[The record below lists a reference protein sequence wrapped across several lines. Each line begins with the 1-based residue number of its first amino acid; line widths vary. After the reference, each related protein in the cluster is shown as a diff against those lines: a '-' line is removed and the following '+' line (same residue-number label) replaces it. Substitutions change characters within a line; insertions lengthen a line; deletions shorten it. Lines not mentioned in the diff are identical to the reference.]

1 MTDFAT
7 LVLAADTRQMTQA
20 EKAIDGVTK
29 SGERA
34 ETQTNN
40 TSRAIENMDRLARRA
55 AIGAGALVAATVA
68 LTRSSMNNIDEL
80 TKQARQVGLLT
91 RDFQAM
97 SLVAE
102 EAGVS
107 TGNLTNMIGLMQRN
121 IVELQKGT
129 ASQTQTFNQLGIS
142 LSDLQGLSPDQ
153 QFERI
158 AVALSG
164 VEDPAQRTALSMEVF
179 GRSGRA
185 AINMLDGYTD
195 ALEDARRF
203 QEAFGIAVGQDAAEA
218 IERANDATGRLS
230 MGFRGLGNVLAAE
243 AAPRIEAFANSMID
257 LIIQTDAIN
266 RSAEIL
272 TNGITAV
279 GVIAATVAASQLPA
293 FTAAV
298 IAKTVAL
305 TAGATAAGVLTTALG
320 VLRGA
325 VMVLGG
331 PWAILAGLIGGAAA
345 AMLLFKDNT
354 EVANPVMDDA
364 KAAIDGINAVLAVS
378 SEVALPAAARETL
391 NLTNEN
397 IKLAKSAYE
406 AARAEL
412 TKAQAA
418 SQAAQQQLAVEQ
430 AFLQIEQER
439 LPGFVA
445 MEKQAKKVQDALRDL
460 NKAEADLTKRI
471 NEGQISLSKA
481 NDEFDTARQRSIDL
495 SVSLDDVSGAASG
508 AAGAMGSGGAAGA
521 ALELNEQLEQT
532 PPIVNDVANAFAD
545 FVMRGFRDFQGFVRS
560 VVSSFRNMLRD
571 MIAMAARNRIMV
583 SLGMTGAGSAASA
596 AGMAGIG
603 GAGGI
608 MSSVVGSFGT
618 GAGMAGLAGGTGFLG
633 GVGSV
638 ASGLA
643 TGGLAGAGTAISTA
657 MAGATTSLAG
667 FAAAAGAIALPV
679 AAAVAVFSFFRTKT
693 KELDQ
698 GLKVTVDNMDTLVQS
713 FRTVERSRF
722 WGLSK
727 RVSTTMDQASD
738 DIANPIIDAVSGMQ
752 RAAISAA
759 ETLGVGADAFDG
771 FSHEI
776 NISLRKLNE
785 QQAMQRVS
793 EELGKMGDAFAS
805 LVPGVESMNELLGV
819 AQQRYDLTTR
829 LLQLQGDEEE
839 LLRRHREQEV
849 NAVHELNSELLL
861 HIHSLEDAAIA
872 AERAAEEAQNR
883 IFLEAQIARERE
895 SIERRM
901 LELQGDTAAIRER
914 ELEALD
920 PANRALAENVFA
932 LEDHARAVEEAS
944 RAAEEAAK
952 KDQAIQSEMQR
963 LQARILQLQGDTN
976 ALRERELAG
985 LSPAN
990 RALQEMI
997 FALEDSAKAAEEA
1010 SRAAEEAARTDRA
1023 IADEMQRL
1031 QTRILQLQGDTNALR
1046 EREIAALHPTNI
1058 ALQRMIFSLEDA
1070 AEAAEAAAR
1079 AADELAR
1086 EQQAIAQQRFNL
1098 ESRILQLQGDT
1109 TALRQRELDAID
1121 PANRALQE
1129 MIFSL
1134 EDAATAAEQA
1144 ARAADELAQQQRA
1157 ISQEQFGLE
1166 TRLLQLQ
1173 GDTVALRARELDALD
1188 PTNRSLQQLIFS
1200 LQDAASAA
1208 EEAAR
1213 AADELASKQRAIAQE
1228 RFGLESRLLQVQGNT
1243 AALRERELDAL
1254 DPSNRQILENIFAVE
1269 DAQRRAEEAQRK
1281 AEERARIAQQ
1291 KAEERAREQERIAQE
1306 RFGLETKILQLQ
1318 GNTNALRQRELDA
1331 LTPVNRALQQMIFSL
1346 EDAARVAD
1354 ERFGLETKILQ
1365 LQGKTTELRER
1376 ELEALDPSNRSLQ
1389 KFIFGL
1395 EDAKTALDAITA
1407 SDFAT
1412 GVEFDRARALARIAV
1427 EQSVPSFAGGGF
1439 HGGGLRLVGESGPE
1453 LEVTG
1458 ASRIYNNGDTI
1469 NMLSNAPVV
1478 SELQQLR
1485 REIVSMRDE
1494 QRQLGIQTARNTD
1507 RSYRVLR
1514 EWNVTGL
1521 PEERVA

>member
-1 MTDFAT
+1 M
-7 LVLAADTRQMTQA
+7 
-20 EKAIDGVTK
+20 
-29 SGERA
+29 
-34 ETQTNN
+34 
-40 TSRAIENMDRLARRA
+40 
-55 AIGAGALVAATVA
+55 
-68 LTRSSMNNIDEL
+68 
-80 TKQARQVGLLT
+80 
-91 RDFQAM
+91 
-97 SLVAE
+97 
-102 EAGVS
+102 
-107 TGNLTNMIGLMQRN
+107 
-121 IVELQKGT
+121 
-129 ASQTQTFNQLGIS
+129 
-142 LSDLQGLSPDQ
+142 
-153 QFERI
+153 
-158 AVALSG
+158 
-164 VEDPAQRTALSMEVF
+164 
-179 GRSGRA
+179 
-185 AINMLDGYTD
+185 
-195 ALEDARRF
+195 
-203 QEAFGIAVGQDAAEA
+203 
-218 IERANDATGRLS
+218 
-230 MGFRGLGNVLAAE
+230 
-243 AAPRIEAFANSMID
+243 
-257 LIIQTDAIN
+257 
-266 RSAEIL
+266 
-272 TNGITAV
+272 
-279 GVIAATVAASQLPA
+279 
-293 FTAAV
+293 
-298 IAKTVAL
+298 
-305 TAGATAAGVLTTALG
+305 
-320 VLRGA
+320 
-325 VMVLGG
+325 
-331 PWAILAGLIGGAAA
+331 
-345 AMLLFKDNT
+345 
-354 EVANPVMDDA
+354 
-364 KAAIDGINAVLAVS
+364 
-378 SEVALPAAARETL
+378 
-391 NLTNEN
+391 
-397 IKLAKSAYE
+397 
-406 AARAEL
+406 
-412 TKAQAA
+412 
-418 SQAAQQQLAVEQ
+418 
-430 AFLQIEQER
+430 
-439 LPGFVA
+439 
-445 MEKQAKKVQDALRDL
+445 
-460 NKAEADLTKRI
+460 
-471 NEGQISLSKA
+471 
-481 NDEFDTARQRSIDL
+481 
-495 SVSLDDVSGAASG
+495 
-508 AAGAMGSGGAAGA
+508 
-521 ALELNEQLEQT
+521 
-532 PPIVNDVANAFAD
+532 
-545 FVMRGFRDFQGFVRS
+545 
-560 VVSSFRNMLRD
+560 
-571 MIAMAARNRIMV
+571 
-583 SLGMTGAGSAASA
+583 
-596 AGMAGIG
+596 
-603 GAGGI
+603 
-608 MSSVVGSFGT
+608 
-618 GAGMAGLAGGTGFLG
+618 
-633 GVGSV
+633 
-638 ASGLA
+638 
-643 TGGLAGAGTAISTA
+643 
-657 MAGATTSLAG
+657 
-667 FAAAAGAIALPV
+667 AAGAIAVPLAA
-679 AAAVAVFSFFRTKT
+679 AAAVFSLFRTRT
-693 KELDQ
+693 KELDR
-698 GLKVTVDNMDTLVQS
+698 GLVVTIDNTETLVES
-713 FRTVERSRF
+713 FRKVERSRF

-727 RVSTTMDQASD
+727 RVKTTMDQASD

-985 LSPAN
+985 LSPTNRALQEMIFALEDSALAAEETAKMSEEAARKERAINEEMQRLQTRILQMQGETSALRERELEALSPANRALQEMIFALEDQAVAAEEAARASEEMTRKERAVNEEMQRLQTRILQLQGETSALRQRELEALSPAN

-1129 MIFSL
+1129 IIFSL

-1157 ISQEQFGLE
+1157 IAQEQFGLE
-1166 TRLLQLQ
+1166 TRILQLQ
-1173 GDTVALRARELDALD
+1173 GDIVALRKRELDALDPANRSLQEMIFALEDAATAADEAARAAQELADSQRAIAQERFGLEGQILQLQGNVVALRQRELDALD

-1213 AADELASKQRAIAQE
+1213 AADELAARQRAVAQE
-1228 RFGLESRLLQVQGNT
+1228 RFNLESRLLQVQGNT

-1269 DAQRRAEEAQRK
+1269 DAQRRAEEAQRR

-1291 KAEERAREQERIAQE
+1291 KAEERAREQERIAQ
-1306 RFGLETKILQLQ
+1306 
-1318 GNTNALRQRELDA
+1318 
-1331 LTPVNRALQQMIFSL
+1331 
-1346 EDAARVAD
+1346 

-1395 EDAKTALDAITA
+1395 EDAKAALDAITA